1 MRPSLNPLED
11 VFSHLSDQLA
21 SVQSNHARLLGGKTV
36 SEVMREIDVL
46 RGHKRAL
53 DFGLP
58 LLDHE
63 LTTLTSRLESSR
75 SEIPKLQRELS
86 SLQSERSSLLKT
98 VEEMK
103 SQLRSLND
111 RLSTTYPTSDEL
123 SALEDRNQSL
133 QKQVADLQ
141 HSADQLKSELADI
154 KGAGGVEQA
163 KWDLVSRKKKLV
175 AALQSLASSQQ
186 SVSEWWMAQLSFAID
201 REEKIQKLRSL
212 ERELFLIRGDESQLF
227 SIPEHVPV
235 RTLDF
240 EGEDIQARQEDLANL
255 EKALKEA
262 DWVHRGLLLRI
273 SELERDLS

>member
-75 SEIPKLQRELS
+75 SELPKLQRELS

-98 VEEMK
+98 VDDMK
-103 SQLRSLND
+103 TQLRSLND

-123 SALEDRNQSL
+123 SALVDRNQSL

-163 KWDLVSRKKKLV
+163 KWDLRSRKKKLV
-175 AALQSLASSQQ
+175 SALQSLAFSQQ

-273 SELERDLS
+273 SELERD